1 MRREDLPPILGP
13 VGYGLLVSLVTV
25 IAAALVATF
34 LLFIGLDW
42 ARYLHFVGLS
52 IAFASVALGGV
63 LAGARAGS
71 RGWLVG
77 LLTSVCFVLV
87 CFLLAVITGAKGII
101 ASLTFARLAIACA
114 LGALGGALGVGFA
127 S

>member
-13 VGYGLLVSLVTV
+13 VGYGLLVSLVAV
-25 IAAALVATF
+25 LVAAIVATL

-42 ARYLHFVGLS
+42 APYLHFVGLS
-52 IAFASVALGGV
+52 IAFASVALGGI

-77 LLTSVCFVLV
+77 LLSSACFVLV
-87 CFLLAVITGAKGII
+87 CFLLALIAGANGIV
-101 ASLTFARLAIACA
+101 ASLTLARLAIACA
-114 LGALGGALGVGFA
+114 LGMIGGVLGVGF
-127 S
+127 SS